1 MNLTYRAAQSFSYA
15 YFRLFHGLKI
25 QGLENIPKV
34 NAFILAC
41 NHLSF
46 FDPPAI
52 GCRIPR
58 NLHYFARDS
67 LFHGP
72 MGFLIRKLNSIPV
85 NRKQLDI
92 KTLRIVLKVLASG
105 EPILLFPEG
114 TRSESGSLQKA
125 QSGLGFLAFK
135 SGVPIV
141 PARIIGS
148 DKALGKGMI
157 FPRIGQKISLKIGK
171 MFVPD
176 VFPSEF
182 SNAQKY
188 EEISKLAMS
197 RIENL

>member
-1 MNLTYRAAQSFSYA
+1 MNLTYRAAQGFSYT

-92 KTLRIVLKVLASG
+92 RTLRVVLKVLAGG

-125 QSGLGFLAFK
+125 QSGLGFLAL
-135 SGVPIV
+135 
-141 PARIIGS
+141 
-148 DKALGKGMI
+148 KAAYLLC
-157 FPRIGQKISLKIGK
+157 QLESLVQI
-171 MFVPD
+171 
-176 VFPSEF
+176 
-182 SNAQKY
+182 
-188 EEISKLAMS
+188 KL
-197 RIENL
+197 

>member
-1 MNLTYRAAQSFSYA
+1 MNLTYRAAQSFSYI

-92 KTLRIVLKVLASG
+92 KTLRIVLKVWPVG
-105 EPILLFPEG
+105 NPFFY
-114 TRSESGSLQKA
+114 
-125 QSGLGFLAFK
+125 FL
-135 SGVPIV
+135 
-141 PARIIGS
+141 
-148 DKALGKGMI
+148 KALD
-157 FPRIGQKISLKIGK
+157 QKVEVFKKLKAVWVFWLLKAAYLLCQLESLVQI
-171 MFVPD
+171 
-176 VFPSEF
+176 
-182 SNAQKY
+182 
-188 EEISKLAMS
+188 KL
-197 RIENL
+197 